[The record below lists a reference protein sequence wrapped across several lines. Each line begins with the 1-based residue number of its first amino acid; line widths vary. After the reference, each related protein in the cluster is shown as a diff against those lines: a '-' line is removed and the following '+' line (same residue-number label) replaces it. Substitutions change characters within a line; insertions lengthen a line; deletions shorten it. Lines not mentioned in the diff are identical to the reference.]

1 MDKRLKRMR
10 TSLLMLALAAG
21 LQAAAQGTDGTW
33 KGTLQAGA
41 QKLTLVFHLD
51 KAAQTAKMDVVEQGL
66 SGFPMT
72 VNVLTDDSLNLS
84 APQLGLNYAGGRGGD
99 KIVGTFRQMAFVATL
114 NLERGDV
121 SFNRPQEPV
130 PPYPY
135 ETREVSFTNPS
146 GQATLAGTLTY
157 PVGYKKGKRVPV
169 VLMVTGS
176 GPQNRKEGVFHH
188 RPFLVIADYLARH
201 GIASLTYDDRGTGQS
216 TGDFET
222 STTQD
227 FADDA
232 ACGLDFLRTAKEF
245 SRVGVLGQSEG
256 GGIAYML
263 GSEGKPDFIVSLAG
277 PACKVDTMMLLQM
290 NGLSRAQG
298 LTFDR
303 YKTVAEVRQ
312 QLAKVDSSAWMK
324 YFLDWDLRP
333 YVRATRCPVLALG
346 GETDLNVPV
355 SLNVPELEA
364 NLPKNKK
371 NLVKTYPGLSH
382 MLQHNPSGNPTKSAL
397 IEETIAP
404 EVLADIATWIN
415 GLSQ

>member
-1 MDKRLKRMR
+1 
-10 TSLLMLALAAG
+10 MLALATS
-21 LQAAAQGTDGTW
+21 LQAVAQGVDGTW

-41 QKLTLVFHLD
+41 QKLTMVLHLD
-51 KAAQTAKMDVVEQGL
+51 KDAQAAKMDVVEQRVNG
-66 SGFPMT
+66 SPMT

-84 APQLGLNYAGGRGGD
+84 IGQMGLNYTGRRNGD
-99 KIVGTFRQMAFVATL
+99 KIEGTFHQMTFVAPL

-135 ETREVSFTNPS
+135 ETREVTFTNPS
-146 GQATLAGTLTY
+146 GQATLAGTMTY

-176 GPQNRKEGVFHH
+176 GPENRNEEVFHH
-188 RPFLVIADYLARH
+188 RPFLVLADYLARH
-201 GIASLTYDDRGTGQS
+201 GIASLRYDDRGTGQS
-216 TGDFET
+216 TGNFKT

-227 FADDA
+227 FAKDA
-232 ACGLDFLRTAKEF
+232 ACGLDFLKATKEF
-245 SRVGVLGQSEG
+245 SRVGILGHSEG

-277 PACKVDTMMLLQM
+277 PACKIDTLMLLQM
-290 NGLSRAQG
+290 NGLGRAQG
-298 LTFDR
+298 LTVDR
-303 YKTVAEVRQ
+303 FKTVAEVRQ
-312 QLAKVDSSAWMK
+312 QLAKADSSVWMK

-346 GETDLNVPV
+346 GENDLNVPV
-355 SLNVPELEA
+355 SLNVPELES

-371 NLVKTYPGLSH
+371 NMVKTYSGLSH
-382 MLQHNPSGNPTKSAL
+382 MFQHNPSGDPTKTAM
-397 IEETIAP
+397 IEETISP
-404 EVLADIATWIN
+404 EVLVDIATWIN
-415 GLSQ
+415 GLGQ